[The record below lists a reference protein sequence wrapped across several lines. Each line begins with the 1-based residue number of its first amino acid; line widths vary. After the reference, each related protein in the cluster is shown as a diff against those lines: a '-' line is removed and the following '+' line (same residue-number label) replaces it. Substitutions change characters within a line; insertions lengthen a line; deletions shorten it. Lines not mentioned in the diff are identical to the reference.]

1 MKIINTTHCKKKGQH
16 ASGSIAQRRRTAKR
30 ENAKE
35 SYRSTKWPW
44 WDAETF
50 CSSNCTLVVYWEASY
65 LRGKKKKEWE
75 EGGRKK
81 KKRSWGAK
89 YEAFKLWEEAYR
101 MTGAKEPSNHQP
113 VPDRNGAD
121 VDHEQGKRACNRV
134 PFEFKNQ
141 LRERAT
147 WSLV

>member
-1 MKIINTTHCKKKGQH
+1 M
-16 ASGSIAQRRRTAKR
+16 ALMRRWDIVLIKLYTGCVL
-30 ENAKE
+30 
-35 SYRSTKWPW
+35 RSQLSMWP
-44 WDAETF
+44 
-50 CSSNCTLVVYWEASY
+50 
-65 LRGKKKKEWE
+65 KKKEWE

-89 YEAFKLWEEAYR
+89 YEAFKLWEEAYG

-113 VPDRNGAD
+113 VPDRNWFKNGAD
-121 VDHEQGKRACNRV
+121 VDQEQGKCACNRV